1 MAEPNDRD
9 DHAARLET
17 QGYTVIR
24 DALDR
29 ELVDALRADIE
40 RLERDLAV
48 APAENLFE
56 GLRTRRVYNL
66 LARGKVYERAV
77 EQDRIL
83 EILGGLLGKGFLV
96 STVSSIAIEPG
107 ETAQPIHADDML
119 IPLPRPHIPL
129 TSTVMIALTDFTEEN
144 GATRVIPGSHRR
156 EAVPE
161 MLKPYDDAIP
171 VPMERGGALLYNGSL
186 WHGGGANR
194 TGETRVGLAI
204 GFCVGWMRQQENQQL
219 GIPREV
225 AKGFSA
231 RLRKLCGY
239 NIYKG
244 VYGHID
250 KCSPVDLL
258 DETGPRVVV
267 GVMR

>member
-1 MAEPNDRD
+1 MADHGND
-9 DHAARLET
+9 DHALRLERD
-17 QGYTVIR
+17 GYTVLP

-29 ELVDALRADIE
+29 ELALALRIDVE
-40 RLERDLAV
+40 RLERELAV
-48 APAENLFE
+48 EPAENLFE

-77 EQDRIL
+77 EHDRIL
-83 EILGGLLGKGFLV
+83 GLLEGLLGKGFLV

-107 ETAQPIHADDML
+107 EAAQPIHADDML
-119 IPLPRPHIPL
+119 IPLPRPHLPL
-129 TSTVMIALTDFTEEN
+129 TSTVMIPLTDFTEEN

-171 VPMERGGALLYNGSL
+171 IPMSCGSALIYNGSL

-194 TGETRVGLAI
+194 SGARRIGLAI

-219 GIPREV
+219 GIPREI
-225 AKGFSA
+225 AKGFSP
-231 RLRKLCGY
+231 RLRKLAGY

-250 KCSPVDLL
+250 KCSPVDIL